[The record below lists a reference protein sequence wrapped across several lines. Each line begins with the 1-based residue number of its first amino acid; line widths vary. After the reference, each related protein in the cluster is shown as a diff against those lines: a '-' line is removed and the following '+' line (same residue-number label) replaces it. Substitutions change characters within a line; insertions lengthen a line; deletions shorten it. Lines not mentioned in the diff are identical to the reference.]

1 VGHDSRRDVRPLRKI
16 WWRKSTVSELRKM
29 ELTSSCEQG
38 GRFEDAAILNGRRK
52 HDTSTCKRKSKYDQP
67 EAT

>member
-16 WWRKSTVSELRKM
+16 WWRNSTVSELRKM